1 MLPMDVGAHFE
12 VQRGF
17 FRRYM
22 QVLLEEA
29 EPITAES
36 VGTVELLLM
45 EAEIDAARSALE
57 ALGPPTFDPGSPHF
71 ARQEGTTCM
80 STSLANGMISMGEP
94 FLLADPDRRVPLL
107 TSDIVHRTSA
117 FGKPGEYRSVDDL
130 FKYLEGDKLQ
140 EVADGEETFSCDY
153 TVRLTSSLIDVCE
166 ALWTGKGRL
175 VIQRSAH
182 AHLAFG
188 LEVRDGEWTAC
199 WRDPM
204 TRAGSGYTRMS
215 LEELR
220 QYYLW
225 SPLKK
230 IPRLMGP
237 HGFPQLGAEELLGH
251 LDRYDTME
259 NLGVDCPSALVF
271 RRDEAPPLFSPPE
284 EGAEEEAVSSG
295 A

>member
-1 MLPMDVGAHFE
+1 MDVDAHFE
-12 VQRGF
+12 VQRDF
-17 FRRYM
+17 FRRYT
-22 QVLLEEA
+22 QVLLEAA

-45 EAEIDAARSALE
+45 EAEIDAARGALQ
-57 ALGPPTFDPGSPHF
+57 ALGPPAFDPGSPHF

-80 STSLANGMISMGEP
+80 STSIANGMISLGEP
-94 FLLADPDRRVPLL
+94 FLAASPERRVPLL
-107 TSDIVHRTSA
+107 TSDIVQRTSA
-117 FGKPGEYRSVDDL
+117 FGKPGEYRSVDDM
-130 FKYLEGDKLQ
+130 FKYLEAGKLG
-140 EVADGEETFSCDY
+140 EVLDGEETFSTEY
-153 TVRLTSSLIDVCE
+153 TVRLTCSLIDVCQ
-166 ALWTGKGRL
+166 ALWTGRGRL

-188 LEVRDGEWTAC
+188 LVVHDGVWSAC

-204 TRAGSGYTRMS
+204 TRAGSGYTKMS

-237 HGFPQLGAEELLGH
+237 HGFPQLSAEELLGH

-259 NLGVDCPSALVF
+259 NLGVDCPSALLF

-284 EGAEEEAVSSG
+284 DPDSEAAG
-295 A
+295 